1 MVKLKHEVSL
11 GRKSASALFKKRK
24 FRGNKLIK
32 ISVEK
37 TSTTYIQS
45 NSNANS
51 STAPQFTKS
60 PVKNLI
66 SSSA

>member
-11 GRKSASALFKKRK
+11 ERKSASALFKKRK

-32 ISVEK
+32 ISAEK
-37 TSTTYIQS
+37 TSTTDIQS

-51 STAPQFTKS
+51 STAPQFTRS
-60 PVKNLI
+60 PVNNFI

>member
-24 FRGNKLIK
+24 FRGNKLMK
-32 ISVEK
+32 ISAEK
-37 TSTTYIQS
+37 TGTTYIQS

-60 PVKNLI
+60 PINNFI